1 MCGIIGYLG
10 KQEAMPIILDGLKR
24 LEYRGYDSAG
34 LAVIGDGG
42 LKITRSLGK
51 LRELEKLVS
60 EAPLPGQVG
69 IGHTRWATHGRPSE
83 ANAHPH
89 QVGAVAVVHNGIIE
103 NYLELK
109 EELLKAGH
117 RFSSETDT
125 EIVSHLIVKHMN
137 RGAPYLE
144 AVQRTLGEIRGS
156 YALVIVNAGEPRM
169 LVAARKESPLILGLG
184 EEEYFLASDIP
195 AILPYTR
202 RVIFLED
209 HDLVV
214 VRDGECL
221 LLNQAGERLERPE
234 HIISWSPAMAEKA
247 GYKHFMQKEIFEQP
261 RALIDTFRGR
271 IRQEEG
277 EVFLE
282 EISFNDD
289 ELSQI
294 KKIFLVACG
303 TSYHAAMVGK
313 FLIERLCRLPVEVDL
328 GSEFRYRE
336 PLVDAQTLLILIS
349 QSGETADT
357 RAGLSAG
364 KELGARTLAIVNA
377 VGSSI
382 AREAGS
388 VFYTHAGPEIGVAS
402 TKAFT
407 TQLVA
412 LYLIAL
418 YLASR
423 RGRLKRAEVRHRLT
437 ELLKLPTWVQEV
449 LDQDV
454 QIRETARR
462 YMEAHN
468 FLYLGRSLHYPIALE
483 GALKLKEISYIH
495 AEGYAAGE
503 MKHGPIALIDR
514 EMPVV
519 VLATRSP
526 VLEKIQGNIEE
537 VAARGGRLIA
547 LTEADNYQ
555 VQERVE
561 SFITVPAVPL
571 ELSPIVL
578 VVPLQL
584 LAYHIADLRGTDV
597 DQPRNL
603 AKSVTVE

>member
-10 KQEAMPIILDGLKR
+10 PREAMPIILDGLKR

-34 LAVIGDGG
+34 MAVISDHSVD
-42 LKITRSLGK
+42 IRRSLGK
-51 LRELEKLVS
+51 LAELEKLLS
-60 EAPLPGQVG
+60 RHPLPGQVG

-89 QVGAVAVVHNGIIE
+89 LVDSIAVVHNGIIE
-103 NYLELK
+103 NYLDLK
-109 EELLKAGH
+109 EDLIKEGH
-117 RFSSETDT
+117 HFSSETDT
-125 EIVSHLIVKHMN
+125 EIVSHLIVRNLRQGME
-137 RGAPYLE
+137 YLE
-144 AVQRTLGEIRGS
+144 AVRLALEAIRGS
-156 YALVIVNAGEPRM
+156 YALVMVNSNEPRM

-214 VRDGECL
+214 LKEGDFVILGRDG
-221 LLNQAGERLERPE
+221 QPVSRQV
-234 HIISWSPAMAEKA
+234 HQISWSPAMAEKA
-247 GYKHFMQKEIFEQP
+247 GYKHFMKKEIFEQP
-261 RALIDTFRGR
+261 LALIDTFRGR
-271 IRQEEG
+271 IDPDLG
-277 EVFLE
+277 EVILE
-282 EISFNDD
+282 EIAFSNKD
-289 ELSQI
+289 I
-294 KKIFLVACG
+294 KKLRKIFLVACG
-303 TSYHAAMVGK
+303 TSFHAAMVGK
-313 FLIERLCRLPVEVDL
+313 ILIESLSRLPVEVDL
-328 GSEFRYRE
+328 GSEFRYRQ
-336 PLVDAQTLLILIS
+336 PLVDSQTLLIPIS

-357 RAGLSAG
+357 RAGLLAG
-364 KELGARTLAIVNA
+364 KELGAKTLAIVNA

-382 AREAGS
+382 AREADA

-418 YLASR
+418 FLASR
-423 RGRLKRAEVRHRLT
+423 VGTITRDQVRRRLQ

-449 LDQDV
+449 LDQDQ
-454 QIRETARR
+454 QIREIARR
-462 YMEAHN
+462 YMEARN
-468 FLYLGRSLHYPIALE
+468 FLYLGRGLHYPIALE

-526 VLEKIQGNIEE
+526 VLEKVRGNIEE
-537 VAARGGRLIA
+537 VTARGGRIIA
-547 LTEADNYQ
+547 LTETDNYQ

-561 SFITVPAVPL
+561 SVIPVPQTPL
-571 ELSPIVL
+571 DLSPTVL
-578 VVPLQL
+578 VTPLQL